1 MRAMAIDGFGDPGKK
16 LKATELPRP
25 RPGRGEVL
33 IRVVA
38 AGVNPVDW
46 KICRGVLREMF
57 PHRFPLV
64 PGWDVAGVVEE
75 FGEGAAQRLRK
86 GDRVWAYARKPTVQW
101 GCYAEYV
108 TLPEANVGLMPSKL
122 LFEEAAAVPLAAL
135 TAWQCLFSLRALEPG
150 STVLVHAAA
159 GGVGHFAV
167 QLAKRAGATV
177 FGTCGTD
184 KQAFVL
190 SLGADAVIDHANQSV
205 GDVVRTRRPDG
216 VDVVLDCVGGE
227 VLEASYDLVKRGG
240 HLVSI
245 VDNPD
250 SGVARERAFRA
261 DFVFVEPSVEQ
272 LDILAKQVDRGE
284 LKPHVDKIHQ
294 LADAAEALATSE
306 QGHVK
311 GKLVLA
317 L

>member
-1 MRAMAIDGFGDPGKK
+1 MRAIAIEEFGAPDK
-16 LKATELPRP
+16 LRSVTLPRP

-46 KICRGVLREMF
+46 KICRGMLAEIL

-75 FGEGAAQRLRK
+75 MGEGCQRLRK
-86 GDRVWAYARKPTVQW
+86 GDRVWAYARKPKVQW

-108 TLPEANVGLMPSKL
+108 ALPEASVGLMPSKL

-150 STVLVHAAA
+150 ATLLVHAAA
-159 GGVGHFAV
+159 GGVGHLAV
-167 QLAKRAGATV
+167 QLAKRAGAVV
-177 FGTCGTD
+177 FGTCGPE

-190 SLGADAVIDHANQSV
+190 AQGADAVIDYVNQSF

-216 VDVVLDCVGGE
+216 CDVILDCVGGE
-227 VLEASYDLVKRGG
+227 TLAASYDLVRRGG

-245 VDNPD
+245 VENPD
-250 SGVARERAFRA
+250 AALARERAIRA
-261 DFVFVEPSVEQ
+261 DFVFVTPNVEQ
-272 LDILAKQVDRGE
+272 LDAIARRIDRGE
-284 LKPHVDKIHQ
+284 LRPHVEKI
-294 LADAAEALATSE
+294 LPLGDAAEALAVSE
-306 QGHVK
+306 RGHVK

>member
-1 MRAMAIDGFGDPGKK
+1 MRAMAIEEFGAPET
-16 LKATELPRP
+16 LKSVKLPRP
-25 RPGRGEVL
+25 RTGRGEVL

-46 KICRGVLREMF
+46 KICRGMLVEML

-75 FGEGAAQRLRK
+75 LGEGCQRLRK
-86 GDRVWAYARKPTVQW
+86 GDRVWAYARKPAVQW

-108 TLPEANVGLMPSKL
+108 GLPETNVGLMPGKL

-135 TAWQCLFSLRALEPG
+135 TAWQCLFSLRSLEPG
-150 STVLVHAAA
+150 ATVLVHAAA

-177 FGTCGTD
+177 FGTCGPE

-190 SLGADAVIDHANQSV
+190 TQGADAVIDYVNQSV
-205 GDVVRTRRPDG
+205 PEVVRTRRPEG
-216 VDVVLDCVGGE
+216 VDVILDCVGGQT
-227 VLEASYDLVKRGG
+227 LRDSYDLLRRGG

-245 VDNPD
+245 VENPD
-250 SGVARERAFRA
+250 AAIARERAIRA
-261 DFVFVEPSVEQ
+261 DFLFVTPNLEH
-272 LDILAKQVDRGE
+272 LDAIARRVDRGE
-284 LKPHVDKIHQ
+284 LKPHVEKIYP
-294 LADAAEALATSE
+294 LSDAAAALGVSE